1 MIPRITTH
9 SRPDGGVEV
18 RQITETVIATFTDP
32 AHAALFCAAL
42 TADYQPDAR
51 FFDHA
56 GGRPDTAHAPIPAPA
71 PDAAQNKPDTPPNR
85 QARRDEMEDDRP
97 RQPPETTVQASD
109 DELQWAFARIES
121 GDKIQDI
128 AAEKGWN
135 WRSLRASWSR
145 ECQRRQKDVAASGTV
160 NCTLCDREFTP
171 SLSNPDTCAR
181 CAKG

>member
-1 MIPRITTH
+1 MTPRITTH

-42 TADYQPDAR
+42 TADETPDAR

-56 GGRPDTAHAPIPAPA
+56 EGQPDAAPA
-71 PDAAQNKPDTPPNR
+71 PVAVVAVQNETDTPPNR
-85 QARRDEMEDDRP
+85 QARRDEMDDDRP

-109 DELQWAFARIES
+109 DDLQWAFARIES

-145 ECQRRQKDVAASGTV
+145 ECQRRQKEVAASGPV
-160 NCTLCDREFTP
+160 NCTLCDRAFTP